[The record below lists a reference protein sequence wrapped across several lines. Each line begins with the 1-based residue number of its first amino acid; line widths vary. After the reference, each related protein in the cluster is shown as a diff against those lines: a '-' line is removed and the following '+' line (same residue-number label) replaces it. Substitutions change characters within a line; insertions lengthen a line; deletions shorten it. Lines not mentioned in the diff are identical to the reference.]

1 MKAKIAR
8 IDAAQPDAAVLE
20 RAAGLIIKGAV
31 IVCPTDTGYAFA
43 ANALDGRAVTRVF
56 QLKGRAYNNPIH
68 LAVGSVAEAEQYAWL
83 DEAAR
88 YLMEHYLP
96 GALTLVLRKK
106 DIVPAMLVAGGDTVG
121 IRIPDN
127 PAMLRLLAMTGKP
140 LTTTSANISG
150 RPTPYNIEEIVA
162 QLEDD
167 ITQVALILDQG
178 PLKVHEVST
187 IVDLTVSP
195 PQLIRQGRISWL
207 EVRETLRRF
216 APEDDDSETQ
226 TEEET

>member
-20 RAAGLIIKGAV
+20 RAAGLIMKGAV

-56 QLKGRAYNNPIH
+56 QLKGRSYHNPIH
-68 LAVGSVAEAEQYAWL
+68 IAVGSVAEAEQYAWL

-88 YLMEHYLP
+88 YLAEHYLP
-96 GALTLVLRKK
+96 GALTMVLKKK
-106 DIVPAMLVAGGDTVG
+106 DVVPAMLVAGGDTVG

-127 PAMLRLLAMTGKP
+127 PAMLGLLAMTGKP
-140 LTTTSANISG
+140 LTTTSANVSG
-150 RPTPYNIEEIVA
+150 RPTPYTVEEIVA

-167 ITQVALILDQG
+167 IAQVALLIDQG
-178 PLKVHEVST
+178 PLRVRELST

-216 APEDDDSETQ
+216 APDDDEDTET
-226 TEEET
+226 EDEN